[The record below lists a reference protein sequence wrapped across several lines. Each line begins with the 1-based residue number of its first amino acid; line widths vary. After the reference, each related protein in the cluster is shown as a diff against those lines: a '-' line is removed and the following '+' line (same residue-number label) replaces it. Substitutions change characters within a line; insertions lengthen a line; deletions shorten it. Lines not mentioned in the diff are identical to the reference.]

1 MAMSSTTKQR
11 VAALGIGFELTKQ
24 GGELRKVR
32 TAMNLGESWILN
44 VTSIIDLSCVAHSRK
59 SAD

>member
-1 MAMSSTTKQR
+1 MSSTAKQR
-11 VAALGIGFELTKQ
+11 VAALGIGFELTKL
-24 GGELRKVR
+24 GDELRKVR
-32 TAMNLGESWILN
+32 TAMNLGESWILK